1 MRDKAYKIFAISYIT
16 FSTTSELNIIMK
28 NIYMHEMITCYKS
41 FFWKT
46 FLVEVLNKLYVR
58 T

>member
-1 MRDKAYKIFAISYIT
+1 
-16 FSTTSELNIIMK
+16 MK
-28 NIYMHEMITCYKS
+28 NINMHEMIAGYKS